1 MFIGRPYIYGLAIG
15 GQEGVKHVLGAILAD
30 LDLTLQLSG
39 IPSVKSQDLGRD
51 CVQRIPNV

>member
-39 IPSVKSQDLGRD
+39 IPSVKSQDLED
-51 CVQRIPNV
+51 CVQRIPNA